1 MLFKHKHLLEELRQN
16 GRHATGEI
24 ISINTVGEGAAM
36 RAMWAPDSDLSA
48 GWMDCVMHL
57 RVIPD
62 ERGEPPFE
70 AKVATRIH
78 TLKFQGSHVPVW
90 YDPQDTSKVVIDYEA
105 DLANQQ
111 FWSNR
116 SDLLQHRTQQRLG
129 LAWTPL
135 AGGLLPFEVLAKQG
149 KGRISVKGPIE
160 KVIGRHAIA
169 AVELI
174 RARAAEFAPDR
185 DPGWFARNDLHVD
198 QPYGGL
204 PPGLTEAETA
214 SGGLAIAAAFASMI
228 SGHLVRTEVALTGA
242 IAPDGTLLPV
252 DDLRGKA
259 HAAKEGYAQLLIA
272 PKASEHDLHQVSNRD
287 RGSLQVVFAGTVTEA
302 LHTALTK
309 RAARDH
315 HPRLP

>member
-1 MLFKHKHLLEELRQN
+1 MLFKHKHLLEELKRS
-16 GRHATGEI
+16 GRRGTGEI
-24 ISINTVGEGAAM
+24 ITINTVGEGSTM
-36 RAMWAPDSDLSA
+36 RGMLAPDSDLSA

-57 RVIPD
+57 RVMPA

-70 AKVATRIH
+70 ARVATRIH

-90 YDPQDTSKVVIDYEA
+90 YDPNDTSKVVVDYEA

-116 SDLLQHRTQQRLG
+116 SDLLQHRTQQRLA

-135 AGGLLPFEVLAKQG
+135 GGGLLPFEVLAKQG

-174 RARAAEFAPDR
+174 RAHAAQFAPDR
-185 DPGWFARNDLHVD
+185 DPAWYTSNDLHVD

-204 PPGLTEAETA
+204 PPGLTEAEAA
-214 SGGLAIAAAFASMI
+214 SAGLAVAAAFASMI
-228 SGHLVRTEVALTGA
+228 SGHLVRSEVALTGA

-252 DDLRGKA
+252 ADLKGKA
-259 HAAKEGYAQLLIA
+259 HAAKEFYTQLLIA
-272 PKASEHDLHQVSNRD
+272 PKASEHDLHTVSNRD
-287 RGSLQVVFAGTVTEA
+287 RGSLQIVFASTVTEA
-302 LHTALTK
+302 LHTALTRK
-309 RAARDH
+309 AAGSH
-315 HPRLP
+315 LPRLP